1 MLINKFMF
9 QSQGACKLI
18 HVSIAGSVAVVV
30 NVLDVNDARP
40 QFLAPAYS
48 LGLDENLPAGFE
60 VGIVSALDADDYPYN
75 QFSFAFQ
82 SSGSLSDAFTI
93 NSKTGRITTT
103 RSLDREQQETY
114 YLIAVGKGRPG
125 TRVPQRGPP
134 ASPSTS
140 WNVNDNRP
148 VFVSPPEGENASIAI
163 SPRTRIGTT
172 ITQVISRYV
181 INFQTAFRDVIVK
194 SHEFIFSIRGFA
206 ISM

>member
-1 MLINKFMF
+1 MVVHN
-9 QSQGACKLI
+9 KLI
-18 HVSIAGSVAVVV
+18 PVSIAGSVAVVV

-114 YLIAVGKGRPG
+114 
-125 TRVPQRGPP
+125 
-134 ASPSTS
+134 
-140 WNVNDNRP
+140 
-148 VFVSPPEGENASIAI
+148 
-163 SPRTRIGTT
+163 
-172 ITQVISRYV
+172 
-181 INFQTAFRDVIVK
+181 
-194 SHEFIFSIRGFA
+194 
-206 ISM
+206 